1 MFDKFFYVIDSICSQ
16 NFAAFND
23 PSMLLAVYACVG
35 LAIFIDSAFLPAAP
49 MPCDSVVI
57 LSGTLGAM
65 GVIDFS
71 TMLCVL
77 ICCALVGSYAAYLQ
91 GHYLNKL
98 KFVKKWMGVVPIE
111 TMQRV
116 DNLIFKRGFLSLFVA
131 RFIPVVR
138 PLTPL
143 IIGLRTNNAFAGFK
157 IGGQLLVSSIAWIAV
172 LMGLGAVVTLFPDN
186 LKHIAMTVIIVSP
199 VATACVGVAGGL
211 FKYFHSKKVK
221 SKK

>member
-1 MFDKFFYVIDSICSQ
+1 MLDKFFYVIDSICSQ

-23 PSMLLAVYACVG
+23 PSMLMAVYVCVG
-35 LAIFIDSAFLPAAP
+35 IAIFIDSAFLPAAP

-65 GVIDFS
+65 GVISFS
-71 TMLCVL
+71 QMLCVL
-77 ICCALVGSYAAYLQ
+77 ISCGLLGGYVAYLQ

-98 KFVKKWMGVVPIE
+98 KFVKKWMEVVPVE

-143 IIGLRTNNAFAGFK
+143 IIGLRTNNAFAGFS
-157 IGGQLLVSSIAWIAV
+157 IGFQMLISSVAWIFI
-172 LMGLGAVVTLFPDN
+172 LMCLGAIVTLFPESVR
-186 LKHIAMTVIIVSP
+186 HVAMTIIIVSP
-199 VATACVGVAGGL
+199 VATACIGIAGGL
-211 FKYFHSKKVK
+211 FKYLRTKHKMDC
-221 SKK
+221 